1 MCILSMDMVHKNVYN
16 NLNIKQHNPT
26 QTQATEQTTLINL
39 YRVPVSE
46 QSSNTNRH
54 ASDTEVATKSNKEE
68 RTKSMCISKQEL
80 DKKVATIRE
89 YKSIKKDAETN
100 LKPLEQEVKEYME
113 ETNQTKYIG
122 YGYSISYKEQTRED
136 VVKKRFWSF

>member
-1 MCILSMDMVHKNVYN
+1 
-16 NLNIKQHNPT
+16 
-26 QTQATEQTTLINL
+26 
-39 YRVPVSE
+39 
-46 QSSNTNRH
+46 
-54 ASDTEVATKSNKEE
+54 
-68 RTKSMCISKQEL
+68 MCISQADL
-80 DKKVATIRE
+80 DKKVTAIRE

-136 VVKKRFWSF
+136 VVKEKVLELLSNPKISKVIEDEKIDTSVLFKTTTIRPLKIS

>member
-1 MCILSMDMVHKNVYN
+1 MCM
-16 NLNIKQHNPT
+16 
-26 QTQATEQTTLINL
+26 TT
-39 YRVPVSE
+39 
-46 QSSNTNRH
+46 
-54 ASDTEVATKSNKEE
+54 A
-68 RTKSMCISKQEL
+68 EL
-80 DKKVATIRE
+80 DKKVSVIRE

-136 VVKKRFWSF
+136 IIKEKVLELLSNPKISKVIEDEHIDTSVLFKTTIIRPLKIN